1 MLVILDVDGTLADA
15 AHRESLRDDVNGGY
29 FKPET
34 VYKDEP
40 VKAAQRVVS
49 RLQELK
55 YDIVVITERDESLRD
70 ATSRWL
76 LENFNFAASDES
88 LLMLPQGGFLPV
100 AERKRQLMQ
109 QVLAEYR
116 ARGLTSFM
124 FIDDDVKTCEMYG
137 AEGLALK
144 APECWSVVFPENKE

>member
-1 MLVILDVDGTLADA
+1 
-15 AHRESLRDDVNGGY
+15 
-29 FKPET
+29 
-34 VYKDEP
+34 
-40 VKAAQRVVS
+40 
-49 RLQELK
+49 
-55 YDIVVITERDESLRD
+55 
-70 ATSRWL
+70 
-76 LENFNFAASDES
+76 
-88 LLMLPQGGFLPV
+88 MLPQGGFLPV